1 MKVWLFFQIALTILS
16 ALFAGSALLTATW
29 FGFEWGVVFAGLT
42 LVCFMI
48 VKICKLHTDESGV
61 QSQADGLEL
70 KENENEGLD
79 LPIEEQEKSENEKDG
94 RK

>member
-48 VKICKLHTDESGV
+48 VKICKLHTDESV
-61 QSQADGLEL
+61 AQSQTDGLET
-70 KENENEGLD
+70 KEDENEGRNLS
-79 LPIEEQEKSENEKDG
+79 IEEQEKGENEKDS